1 MPVFNIHGFAVFDS
15 KLRSYILKL
24 SDEDHFGELVIFTII
39 NSLSLLIFLA
49 IKPNSMLYKIRLVAL
64 FLMAAV
70 TLAVSCCQG
79 QVIKNAGPSF
89 YYWKTTLKFDT
100 ADATLAEEFQNQHFY
115 LRYFDVDW
123 SAGYASAVPTGVV
136 EITNAI
142 GWEKK
147 QVTPTVYITN
157 RTFTQIKSEDI
168 PLLASKV
175 SRKIV
180 QINQDLITN
189 IFDYSFYDR
198 FPEKIEWEERHDLI
212 DSLKREWGK
221 KITEIQ
227 IDCDWTLST
236 KDKYFQFLKVLQE
249 KASDFNI
256 SCTLRL
262 HQYRDRKTM
271 GIPPVKKVMLMCY
284 NTGDPKKMSESNA
297 ILDATVVK
305 QYLKG
310 KKYPLEI
317 DLALPQ
323 FNWGAWYRGG
333 VFQGLLRDLSPSTPG
348 MESYLQKE
356 QNNEYRVSQDTV
368 IRQDFLREGDLI
380 RMDGPTPEQMQE
392 TLKVLKDRLRGRI
405 SNVAFFDWEYQKMK
419 ANEAQILADFKS
431 MR

>member
-1 MPVFNIHGFAVFDS
+1 M
-15 KLRSYILKL
+15 
-24 SDEDHFGELVIFTII
+24 II
-39 NSLSLLIFLA
+39 
-49 IKPNSMLYKIRLVAL
+49 VAL
-64 FLMAAV
+64 TV
-70 TLAVSCCQG
+70 PCCQG
-79 QVIKNAGPSF
+79 QAIKSAGPSF

-100 ADATLAEEFQNQHFY
+100 ADMILAEQLQNQHFY

-123 SAGYASAVPTGVV
+123 SAGYGSAVPTGVL
-136 EITNAI
+136 EIKHAE
-142 GWEKK
+142 GWDKK

-157 RTFTQIKSEDI
+157 RTFTQTKSEDI

-175 SRKIV
+175 SRKII
-180 QINQDLITN
+180 QINQDLVGGV
-189 IFDYSFYDR
+189 FDYSFYDR
-198 FPEKIEWEERHDLI
+198 LPEKMEWEERHDMI
-212 DSLKREWGK
+212 DSLKRKWGE

-236 KDKYFQFLKVLQE
+236 KDKYFQFLKILQE
-249 KASDFNI
+249 KTPDFNI

-297 ILDATVVK
+297 ILDANVVK

-310 KKYPLEI
+310 KKYPLEL

-333 VFQGLLRDLSPSTPG
+333 VFQGLLRDLSPGTPG

-356 QNNEYRVSQDTV
+356 QDNQYRVTQDTV
-368 IRQDFLREGDLI
+368 IRQDYLREGDLI
-380 RMDGPTPEQMQE
+380 RIDGSTPEQMQE
-392 TLKVLKDRLRGRI
+392 TLKVLKERLRGRI
-405 SNVAFFDWEYQKMK
+405 SSVAFFDWEYHKIK
-419 ANEAQILADFKS
+419 ENEAALRAYFEALKKN
-431 MR
+431 

>member
-1 MPVFNIHGFAVFDS
+1 
-15 KLRSYILKL
+15 
-24 SDEDHFGELVIFTII
+24 
-39 NSLSLLIFLA
+39 
-49 IKPNSMLYKIRLVAL
+49 MLYKIRLVAL
-64 FLMAAV
+64 FWMITAAITV
-70 TLAVSCCQG
+70 PCCKG
-79 QVIKNAGPSF
+79 QVIKSAGPSF

-100 ADATLAEEFQNQHFY
+100 ADATLAEAFQNQHFY

-123 SAGYASAVPTGVV
+123 SAGYASAVPTGVL
-136 EITNAI
+136 EINDVK
-142 GWEKK
+142 GWDKK

-168 PLLASKV
+168 PLLASKI
-175 SRKIV
+175 SRKII
-180 QINQDLITN
+180 QINQDLGSA

-198 FPEKIEWEERHDLI
+198 LPEKMEWEERHDMIELA
-212 DSLKREWGK
+212 KKEWAK
-221 KITEIQ
+221 KISEIQ

-236 KDKYFQFLKVLQE
+236 KDKYFQFLEALQE
-249 KASDFNI
+249 KAPDFNI

-284 NTGDPKKMSESNA
+284 NTGDPKKMNESNA

-317 DLALPQ
+317 ELALPQ

-333 VFQGLLRDLSPSTPG
+333 VFQGLLRDLSPSAPG
-348 MESYLQKE
+348 LESYLQKE
-356 QNNEYRVSQDTV
+356 QGNQYRVSQDTV

-380 RMDGPTPEQMQE
+380 RMDGSTAPQMQE
-392 TLKVLKDRLRGRI
+392 TLKVIRERLRGRI
-405 SNVAFFDWEYQKMK
+405 YNVAFFDWEYEKMK
-419 ANEAQILADFKS
+419 ENEEPLKAYFEVLKKN
-431 MR
+431 

>member
-1 MPVFNIHGFAVFDS
+1 M
-15 KLRSYILKL
+15 
-24 SDEDHFGELVIFTII
+24 
-39 NSLSLLIFLA
+39 LIFLA
-49 IKPNSMLYKIRLVAL
+49 IKTQFMLYKIRLVAL
-64 FLMAAV
+64 FWMTTVALTMP
-70 TLAVSCCQG
+70 CCQG
-79 QVIKNAGPSF
+79 QVIKSAGPSF

-100 ADATLAEEFQNQHFY
+100 ADMALAETLQNQHFY

-123 SAGYASAVPTGVV
+123 SAGYGSAVPTGVL
-136 EITNAI
+136 EINDAK
-142 GWEKK
+142 GWDKK

-175 SRKIV
+175 SRKII
-180 QINQDLITN
+180 QINQDLVSAV
-189 IFDYSFYDR
+189 FDYSFYDR
-198 FPEKIEWEERHDLI
+198 LPEKMEWEERHDMIELA
-212 DSLKREWGK
+212 KKEWAK
-221 KITEIQ
+221 KISEIQ

-249 KASDFNI
+249 KTPDFNI

-348 MESYLQKE
+348 METYLHKE
-356 QNNEYRVSQDTV
+356 QDNQYRVSQDTV

-380 RMDGPTPEQMQE
+380 RMDGSAPEQMQE
-392 TLKVLKDRLRGRI
+392 TLKVIKERLRGRI
-405 SNVAFFDWEYQKMK
+405 SSVAFFDWEYEKMK
-419 ANEAQILADFKS
+419 ENQVALQAYFEALK
-431 MR
+431 RN

>member
-1 MPVFNIHGFAVFDS
+1 M
-15 KLRSYILKL
+15 
-24 SDEDHFGELVIFTII
+24 
-39 NSLSLLIFLA
+39 LIFLA
-49 IKPNSMLYKIRLVAL
+49 IKTLSMLYKIRLVAL
-64 FLMAAV
+64 LWMITIAITV
-70 TLAVSCCQG
+70 PCCKG
-79 QVIKNAGPSF
+79 QVIKNVGPSF
-89 YYWKTTLKFDT
+89 YYWKTALKFDST
-100 ADATLAEEFQNQHFY
+100 DMVLAEQLHNQHFY

-123 SAGYASAVPTGVV
+123 SAGYASAVPTGVL
-136 EITNAI
+136 EINSAV
-142 GWEKK
+142 GWDKK

-157 RTFTQIKSEDI
+157 RTFTQIKNEDI

-180 QINQDLITN
+180 QINQDLISSV
-189 IFDYSFYDR
+189 FDYSFYDR
-198 FPEKIEWEERHDLI
+198 FPEKMEWEERHDLI
-212 DSLKREWGK
+212 DSLKREWSK

-236 KDKYFQFLKVLQE
+236 KDKYFQFLKELQE
-249 KASDFNI
+249 KTPDFLL

-284 NTGDPKKMSESNA
+284 NTGDPKKMDESNA
-297 ILDATVVK
+297 ILDANVVK

-310 KKYPLEI
+310 KKYPLEM

-356 QNNEYRVSQDTV
+356 QDNQYRVTQDTV
-368 IRQDFLREGDLI
+368 IRQDYLREGDLI
-380 RMDGPTPEQMQE
+380 RMDGSTPEQMQE
-392 TLKVLKDRLRGRI
+392 TLKVIKERLRGRI
-405 SNVAFFDWEYQKMK
+405 SNVAFFDWEYNKIK
-419 ANEAQILADFKS
+419 ENESTLQVYFEALK
-431 MR
+431 RN